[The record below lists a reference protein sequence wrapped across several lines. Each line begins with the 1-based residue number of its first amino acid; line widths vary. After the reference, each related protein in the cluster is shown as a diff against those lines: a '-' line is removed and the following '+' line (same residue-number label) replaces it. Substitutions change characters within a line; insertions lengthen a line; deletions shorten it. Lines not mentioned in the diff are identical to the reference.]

1 MTKRRN
7 PSPKVKPLML
17 WHATDKAFE
26 RFDPDRSGLGTHF
39 GTYRAAKGRA
49 TAISRIRRE
58 YKRPTGEWRVTKY
71 KVFVTNPLRTHDFGT
86 WDTEPDVEHHLMRL
100 GLMTPQ
106 ELPITRRLPDMAA
119 FWRWVRNRI
128 EAAGYDSIVYN
139 NRVEDQGKDSYVIW
153 RDDQIEYAPQPIANP
168 SRRRV
173 RPTTKRR
180 TRR

>member
-1 MTKRRN
+1 MRRRN
-7 PSPKVKPLML
+7 PSVGAKPLLL

-49 TAISRIRRE
+49 AHIARIRRE
-58 YKRPTGEWRVTKY
+58 QGRPVGDWRVTKY

-86 WDTEPDVEHHLMRL
+86 WDTEPDVEHHLIRM

-119 FWRWVRNRI
+119 FWRWVRARI
-128 EAAGYDSIVYN
+128 EAAGYDAIVYRN
-139 NRVEDQGKDSYVIW
+139 SVEDQGKDSYVLW
-153 RDDQIEYAPQPIANP
+153 RDDQIAYAPQPIANP
-168 SRRRV
+168 SRRRA
-173 RPTTKRR
+173 RTTNRR
-180 TRR
+180 SP

>member
-7 PSPKVKPLML
+7 SSPKVKPLLL

-49 TAISRIRRE
+49 TMISRIRRGQ
-58 YKRPTGEWRVTKY
+58 KRPGGDWRVTKY
-71 KVFVTNPLRTHDFGT
+71 KVFVTNPMRVHDFGT
-86 WDTEPDVEHHLMRL
+86 WDQPADVEHHMIRVELMSDK
-100 GLMTPQ
+100 
-106 ELPITRRLPDMAA
+106 ELPVTRKLYGTD
-119 FWRWVRNRI
+119 FWRWARSRI
-128 EAAGYDSIVYN
+128 EAAGYDSIVYQ

-168 SRRRV
+168 SRRRTL
-173 RPTTKRR
+173 TTKRR